1 MKYKGANITMEAQ
14 GYKIEFNGSICCQ
27 NNLVNAISY
36 VQMVID
42 YFQQLNERRAAR

>member
-1 MKYKGANITMEAQ
+1 MEAQ

-42 YFQQLNERRAAR
+42 YFQQLNERRAAQ